1 MSNILGLHCSVLKGY
16 GKLAIV
22 ILTEDN
28 EIITNVFRSPSVFS
42 FKDNT
47 GEILNWHKDN
57 VLSLISLY
65 NIDAIV
71 VKKTE
76 SNSFNGRP
84 KKSDFFK
91 LYLEGV
97 MLSLAGTNGI
107 KNRHLVK
114 NSITALLQQEAIYD
128 KTLKEIEPIF
138 DIVLDAEYSVADTA
152 PIKESLLAVLAYR
165 NFLAQ

>member
-1 MSNILGLHCSVLKGY
+1 MSNILGLHCSVLNGY

-22 ILTEDN
+22 IITVNN
-28 EIITNVFRSPSVFS
+28 ELVTNVFRSPSVFS
-42 FKDNT
+42 FKDNI

-65 NIDAIV
+65 NIDAVV

-76 SNSFNGRP
+76 RNSFNGRP
-84 KKSDFFK
+84 KKSGFFK

-97 MLSLAGTNGI
+97 MLSLAGSHGI
-107 KNRHLVK
+107 KNRHLEK
-114 NSITALLQQEAIYD
+114 SSIVALLNQQDIYE
-128 KTLKEIEPIF
+128 KSLEEIEVIYQIQLDNAPERL
-138 DIVLDAEYSVADTA
+138 DIA

>member
-1 MSNILGLHCSVLKGY
+1 MSNILGLHCTVLNGY

-22 ILTEDN
+22 ILTENN

-42 FKDNT
+42 FKDNIS
-47 GEILNWHKDN
+47 EILNWHKDN

-65 NIDAIV
+65 NINAIV

-76 SNSFNGRP
+76 SNSFVGRP

-97 MLSLAGTNGI
+97 MLSLAGSFGI

-114 NSITALLQQEAIYD
+114 TTINALLKQDAIYE
-128 KTLKEIEPIF
+128 KTLEEIQPIF
-138 DIVLDAEYSVADTA
+138 KIELDTEYLVADKA
-152 PIKESLLAVLAYR
+152 VIKESLLAVLAYR
-165 NFLAQ
+165 NFLEQ

>member
-1 MSNILGLHCSVLKGY
+1 MANILGLHCSVLDGF

-22 ILTEDN
+22 INTEDN
-28 EIITNVFRSPSVFS
+28 ELVTNVFRSPSVFS
-42 FKDNT
+42 FKDNI

-65 NIDAIV
+65 NINAIV

-76 SNSFNGRP
+76 RNSFNGRP
-84 KKSDFFK
+84 KNSDFFK

-97 MLSLAGTNGI
+97 MLSLAGSHGI
-107 KNRHLVK
+107 MNRHLEK
-114 NSITALLQQEAIYD
+114 TSIIALLNQQDIYDRSLEEIEAIHNLELD
-128 KTLKEIEPIF
+128 NKPLRL
-138 DIVLDAEYSVADTA
+138 DIA
-152 PIKESLLAVLAYR
+152 PIKESLLAVLAYK

>member
-1 MSNILGLHCSVLKGY
+1 MSNILGLHCSVSKGY
-16 GKLAIV
+16 GRLAV
-22 ILTEDN
+22 V
-28 EIITNVFRSPSVFS
+28 IITDANEVVTNLFRSPSVFS
-42 FKDNT
+42 FKDNI

-65 NIDAIV
+65 DIDAIV

-76 SNSFNGRP
+76 NDSFKGRP
-84 KKSDFFK
+84 KKSGFFK

-97 MLSLAGTNGI
+97 MLSLAGSNGL
-107 KNRHLVK
+107 KNKHLVK

-128 KTLKEIEPIF
+128 KTLKEIEAIF
-138 DIVLDAEYSVADTA
+138 DITLDSEYSVADTA

-165 NFLAQ
+165 NNLAQ

>member
-1 MSNILGLHCSVLKGY
+1 MANILGLHCSVHEGF

-22 ILTEDN
+22 IHTEEN
-28 EIITNVFRSPSVFS
+28 EIISNIFRSPSVFS
-42 FKDNT
+42 FKDNI

-76 SNSFNGRP
+76 RNSFNGRP
-84 KKSDFFK
+84 RKSGFFK

-97 MLSLAGTNGI
+97 MLSLAGSHGI
-107 KNRHLVK
+107 KNRHLEK
-114 NSITALLQQEAIYD
+114 TSILALLNQQDIYDKSLEEIEAIYN
-128 KTLKEIEPIF
+128 IELDDTYSRL
-138 DIVLDAEYSVADTA
+138 DID
-152 PIKESLLAVLAYR
+152 PIKESLLAVLAYK

>member
-1 MSNILGLHCSVLKGY
+1 MPNILGLHCTVLNGY
-16 GKLAIV
+16 GKLAVV
-22 ILTEDN
+22 ILTEEN
-28 EIITNVFRSPSVFS
+28 EIITNIFRSPSVFS
-42 FKDNT
+42 FKDNI
-47 GEILNWHKDN
+47 GEILNWHRDN
-57 VLSLISLY
+57 VLSLLSLY

-97 MLSLAGTNGI
+97 MLSLAGSNGM

-114 NSITALLQQEAIYD
+114 NSITALLQKEGVYD
-128 KTLKEIEPIF
+128 KSIAELEQIFSIE
-138 DIVLDAEYSVADTA
+138 LDAEYSVSDSAT
-152 PIKESLLAVLAYR
+152 IKESLLAVLAYR
-165 NFLAQ
+165 NFLA